1 MDQQLAAFR
10 SRSHFVTLRFR
21 DGALFEVR
29 AAAGDGHRTEERE
42 VRVTEAAE
50 ALELHLSSTS
60 GVTLAL
66 TFAVRA
72 LAESLRNLESERPV
86 NPVAPPT
93 VAAPTPPAPESLTIQ
108 KGTTIREAEWLLIV
122 ATLGWYPG
130 ELLSRVAAVLG
141 VSRRTLYNKLKT
153 EGNMDT
159 EKPTTPPIDQE
170 PTTNQEASEG
180 APKPKLHRGF
190 RAMSTE
196 TQRRIASLG
205 GKTMHLN
212 GKLYK
217 FTSAKASEAGKK
229 GGAKTSANREH
240 MASIGRKGGFAKRG
254 WRAKEEPREP
264 ESSPESPAELTES

>member
-21 DGALFEVR
+21 EGALFEVR
-29 AAAGDGHRTEERE
+29 ETAGVGHPTEERE

-50 ALELHLSSTS
+50 ALALHLSSTS

-72 LAESLRNLESERPV
+72 LAESVRALENERPAS
-86 NPVAPPT
+86 PVAPPT

-108 KGTTIREAEWLLIV
+108 RGTTIREAEWLLIV
-122 ATLGWYPG
+122 ATLGWFSG
-130 ELLSRVAAVLG
+130 ELGRVATVLG
-141 VSRRTLYNKLKT
+141 VSRRTLYNKLRT
-153 EGNMDT
+153 EVNMDT
-159 EKPTTPPIDQE
+159 EKPTTSPIEQE

-205 GKTMHLN
+205 GKTVHLN

-240 MASIGRKGGFAKRG
+240 MASIGQKGGFAKRG

-264 ESSPESPAELTES
+264 ESSPESPAALSES

>member
-21 DGALFEVR
+21 EGALFEVR
-29 AAAGDGHRTEERE
+29 ETAGVGHRTEERK

-50 ALELHLSSTS
+50 ALALHLSSTS

-66 TFAVRA
+66 TFAMRA
-72 LAESLRNLESERPV
+72 LAESVRTLESERPV

-130 ELLSRVAAVLG
+130 ELGRVAAVLG
-141 VSRRTLYNKLKT
+141 ISRRTLYNKLKT

-205 GKTMHLN
+205 GKTVHLN

-240 MASIGRKGGFAKRG
+240 MASIGQKGGFAKRG
-254 WRAKEEPREP
+254 WRAKEPREP

>member
-29 AAAGDGHRTEERE
+29 ETAGVGHRTEERE

-50 ALELHLSSTS
+50 ALALHLSSTS

-72 LAESLRNLESERPV
+72 LAESVRTLETERPV
-86 NPVAPPT
+86 SPAAPPT

-108 KGTTIREAEWLLIV
+108 RGTTIREAEWLLIV
-122 ATLGWYPG
+122 ATLGWFSG
-130 ELLSRVAAVLG
+130 ELGRVATVLG
-141 VSRRTLYNKLKT
+141 VSRRTLYNKLRT
-153 EGNMDT
+153 EVNMDT
-159 EKPTTPPIDQE
+159 EKPTTSPIEQE

-180 APKPKLHRGF
+180 ALKPKLHRGF

-205 GKTMHLN
+205 GKTVHLN

-240 MASIGRKGGFAKRG
+240 MASIGQKGGFAKRG

-264 ESSPESPAELTES
+264 ESSPESPAALSES

>member
-21 DGALFEVR
+21 EGALFEVR
-29 AAAGDGHRTEERE
+29 ETAGVGHRTEERK

-50 ALELHLSSTS
+50 ALALHLSSTS

-66 TFAVRA
+66 TFAMRA
-72 LAESLRNLESERPV
+72 LAESVRTLESERPV

-141 VSRRTLYNKLKT
+141 VSRRTLYNKLRT

-159 EKPTTPPIDQE
+159 EKPTTSPIDQE

>member
-21 DGALFEVR
+21 EGALFEVR
-29 AAAGDGHRTEERE
+29 ETAGDGHRTEERE

-50 ALELHLSSTS
+50 ALALHLSSTS

-72 LAESLRNLESERPV
+72 LAESVRNLENERPV
-86 NPVAPPT
+86 SPVAPPT
-93 VAAPTPPAPESLTIQ
+93 VVAPTPPAPESLTIQ
-108 KGTTIREAEWLLIV
+108 KGTTIREAERLLIV

-130 ELLSRVAAVLG
+130 ELLGRVAAVLG

-159 EKPTTPPIDQE
+159 EKPTTPPIDKE

-180 APKPKLHRGF
+180 APQPKLHRGF

-217 FTSAKASEAGKK
+217 FTSEKASEAGKK

-240 MASIGRKGGFAKRG
+240 MAAIGQKGGLAKRG
-254 WRAKEEPREP
+254 WRANEPRVP
-264 ESSPESPAELTES
+264 ESSPESPAEWTES